1 MIPVKA
7 GLYSRIDFSS
17 LDDRKYADLLEKEY
31 RFCQKIQDGILT
43 KASQIYTEQKKTG
56 VIHPIYCNFAK
67 LESACDTYNSITDWT
82 TTIQEATEG
91 IAYFGAIPLTA
102 EALSYSRMGSLI
114 HAVSLQSFRPYTILH
129 RKIRNT
135 Y

>member
-67 LESACDTYNSITDWT
+67 LESACDTYNSITD
-82 TTIQEATEG
+82 
-91 IAYFGAIPLTA
+91 
-102 EALSYSRMGSLI
+102 
-114 HAVSLQSFRPYTILH
+114 
-129 RKIRNT
+129 
-135 Y
+135 